1 MQAQAQAQPLS
12 RTDPTATDDHWGET
26 LSAFMDGESP
36 DTWPVDL
43 DTANGRQTWNTYHL
57 IGDVLRSPEL
67 SVTTSEQF
75 RIRLSRAIEDEM
87 PIVAAPR
94 RARPMRLGLSGLAVA
109 AAVASVVWVAQPY
122 FMQGGAPTPVQ
133 TLAEAVPA
141 ADAPGLGDYL
151 EAHRQVAGPNVV
163 RQVSFEPGGMR

>member
-1 MQAQAQAQPLS
+1 MQTQTVS
-12 RTDPTATDDHWGET
+12 RTEHADTQSHWGET
-26 LSAFMDGESP
+26 LSAFMDGESQ

-43 DTANGRQTWNTYHL
+43 DTATGRQTWNTYHL

-67 SVTTSEQF
+67 AITTSERF
-75 RIRLSRAIEDEM
+75 RVRLSRAIEDEM

-94 RARPMRLGLSGLAVA
+94 RNLPVRLGLSGLAVA

-122 FMQGGAPTPVQ
+122 FTQPETPAGVQ
-133 TLAEAVPA
+133 TLAEATPA
-141 ADAPGLGDYL
+141 DMPGLGDYL
-151 EAHRQVAGPNVV
+151 EAHRQVAGPSAV